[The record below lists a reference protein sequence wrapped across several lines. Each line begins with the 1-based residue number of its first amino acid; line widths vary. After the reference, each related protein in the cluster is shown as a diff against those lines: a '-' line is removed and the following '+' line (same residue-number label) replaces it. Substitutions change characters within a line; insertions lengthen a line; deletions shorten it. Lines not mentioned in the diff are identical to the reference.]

1 MSLFFNTGLL
11 QKKMSACIMLGYLPS
26 TDLKTQMGSDVLI
39 ESVLLPSNGTNQNLK
54 AKLSNNLSELGL
66 VSPKK
71 AIVLQSQESQVR
83 PEFS

>member
-1 MSLFFNTGLL
+1 
-11 QKKMSACIMLGYLPS
+11 MLGYLPS